1 MEELSR
7 AFVGAPHPS
16 HQSVCQ
22 RQLEGQGARPGA
34 GFAGLMSAAHQPLL
48 PSSQGATSPPP
59 HQGNSCPGQPAGAA
73 PTAGQVPN
81 SLQFHLKHLQ
91 NAPSQHQIPALP
103 TQNPRGLAA
112 PHLAAGVGAKPQ
124 SAAAQQQLLLQRHQ
138 LLLQQ
143 RVQQDHLRFQHLHQ
157 QQLMAQ
163 HGPRGPSPVPWPG
176 PQATHVPAAP
186 GVATPGSFAPV
197 AASATQA
204 QLRPPLASPSA
215 HPPPMASLE
224 SQTAPPNSRPS
235 AESELRGQSAGD
247 RDAGPSRFAAGG
259 SDASLG
265 ASEDARRT
273 GNAPSASP
281 DAVGVGASG
290 VSPSG
295 TVAPAGAASAQA
307 PAGPGESRGA
317 TAAAGFQPLLGN
329 KLGGDAASLATAMQ
343 RQRQLLQHQQ
353 LLQFQHQAFAHAQ
366 ASGAGV
372 PPQRAPGGP
381 NGVGPGFG
389 FFGAGDSA
397 SQAAGASNQANP
409 LLQQQLLQQQLQ
421 QLEQAQQNP
430 FLNPQL
436 LQLQQL
442 QRQNMYLRHLQQSAP
457 TSYGF
462 PSSVM
467 TPPTAAA
474 AAAAAALAASAA
486 KTAGSSSSA
495 APVQPYSRRSAAA
508 AAAARMRQFAA
519 AENATDDEFF
529 DAETGPSRSPARRAG
544 DGLAK
549 GGSRSKRSR
558 QQSGRG
564 AEDDGYYYASHSI
577 SRQNSGVGSVAETGG
592 VQLRQRRATARS
604 GRYSEMLD
612 DDDEEDDFVEEDDD
626 EEDSGRR
633 RRTQQRAAA
642 ASCRAQQL
650 QTADAQQAGGVDR
663 VLDSRV
669 NEDGTEEFFI
679 KWLGRS
685 HLHNSWMTYEELMPL
700 LGIKKVDN
708 FIKRREKRQQ
718 AAQWMTPD
726 ELEQQEIERQMQRQM
741 DEDALI
747 AERLLC
753 KWQDQATGEWL
764 YIVKWRSCP
773 YDQCTQETE
782 KALLEHNFG
791 HLMEELDARTERINR
806 KVAASMQPGAFR
818 PITATPFSPYLET
831 PFYMRREATPDPDG
845 VGDDEEEDE
854 KGEAQKPSGGTGGEA
869 AASATNGAAEPQ
881 DEINATQAV
890 SKREEVRERPKGE
903 EGDPGDGPKVEKE
916 EASGE
921 GMQADQKGQA
931 LGPVKSEGKSEGPQ
945 NAGSPAPRQV
955 PTSSSPGASPSQV
968 VAGESEKAG
977 LKRKTQVLRD
987 YQMFGVNWILS
998 RLKRGVSVLL
1008 ADEMGLGKTVQT
1020 IGVTGHLLFRE
1031 HSLKP
1036 ILIFA
1041 PQSTIDNWMREFQR
1055 WLPQANVVCF
1065 HGNASAREIIK
1076 NYELQRVSQ
1085 QRSYPPVF
1093 KFDVCLTTPSILNCA
1108 ADAEYLKRI
1117 QWGLL
1122 VVDEAHQLKNINSK
1136 RFIELSL
1143 FLVDHKLFLSGT
1155 PLHNNLEELW
1165 NLLHFLNPNIHRDC
1179 AEFKARYHLVENHAE
1194 VGEQK
1199 TGQLAALQAE
1209 LNGFILRRVKKD
1221 VEKSMPKKVESI
1233 LRVEMSPLQLKFYR
1247 LILTKNFDL
1256 LAKKGGGNRSSLQN
1270 ICMELK
1276 KVCNHP
1282 FLCQSPDEEE
1292 DGEEWRRLLVDGSAK
1307 MGLLDK
1313 LLKRLKEKGHRVL
1326 IFSQMRLDGTMAKEV
1341 RRKAMEHFNAKNS
1354 EDFCFLLS
1362 TKAGG
1367 LGINLTSADTVIIFD
1382 SDWNPQND
1390 LQAEA
1395 RAHRIGQT
1403 RTVQIYRLVT
1413 KDSIEQTILER
1424 AKAKMVLDTLVVQGL
1439 NQRSLEG
1446 GAGLGAGGLSLTR
1459 DDLSRILKF
1468 GASKLWKQSQPK
1480 GCEDVQGKAEEEEPS
1495 GEKDE
1500 QKEVDL
1506 DLILAEAEVTVTEA
1520 GAGGGS
1526 GGLADSLLSSYQNI
1540 QEFKYEPTAPAKTK
1554 GRGRGGSAAW
1564 SLGADGEAEAV
1575 NDADFWQKCIPEEER
1590 LKMKKNKEEEL
1601 IVYGK
1606 RKTRNNLFI
1615 GQLLAGGDAFGSP
1628 SADPFGSGNL
1638 SERSRRGEGKGRDFT
1653 QDEASDV
1660 SASGPF
1666 GAGVSAST
1674 PSSVHGNGALG
1685 SAVRERRGRGSRRL
1699 VSPTSLTDK
1708 ELHRLYR
1715 AMLKYGSPSVR
1726 TDDIIFDARLDR
1738 VEKEVVLSTSQH
1750 IMSLC
1755 QKRLQEEIVKQSARG
1770 SGRRGRRAAGGD
1782 GAGEEEDE
1790 EGRANG
1796 EGDEDGEDG
1805 EEKGAVKEGGRR
1817 ESSYFTRLGD
1827 TRVNAFD
1834 LVERQHLLTLLHRVL
1849 CDQNPQTAEPW
1860 KLPTGPL
1867 PLPRAGPS
1875 GSPPLSQRDGEDGK
1889 GRKRDGEKA
1898 EEEAEKANAE
1908 SEKANAESEKA
1919 NAESE
1924 KANAEDDKLRREDDQ
1939 RGGDGEEE
1947 TKEGAGGGRH
1957 AAARIDR
1964 IIREEVHGQG
1974 FLKLDLPSRVMSRLK
1989 NWSAR
1994 DVQKWGEAED
2004 RNLLIGAYKYGFG
2017 AWLDVCNDPNLEL
2030 PQIRQ
2035 IKFDKLKMR
2044 ALRTLKLLEQ
2054 DLQHEVGKR
2063 RRPRLPQRGNPE
2075 RGGGSSDSPAD
2086 CVGGSPQSLSGGR
2099 EEAGVAPSDAF
2110 PHAREDAEGAP
2121 GDNRGE
2127 GSCGLR
2133 LALGD
2138 ARGRREGG
2146 RDEEEEDDED
2156 DEEDDDDER
2165 PKKRKKADKGHAAG
2179 DEERKRKKKSKD
2191 VDAAGLAMLQ
2201 GEDLRRAC
2209 KKLLRSVKKKM
2220 KNLKKMKKDPERTEP
2235 GADDLAGLESLTPLL
2250 LPIGEAIIGIVR
2262 SLKDQGQPESLCEH
2276 VAGGCWQYV
2285 ASLTAFSA
2293 SQLSQ
2298 AFAALSAGQPSSAPG
2313 ALLRAGSASPSS
2325 LQSSHTSYS
2334 SRLGDGY
2341 LPSPSGF
2348 PSAFPPECA
2357 EHGTGPVSLR
2367 SEASPG
2373 ELTGQSVSA
2382 PEGAVHVVHAD
2393 ASSAL
2398 KPAHSVSSP
2407 SICAKGFGADAGGV
2421 SAFPAEAGACERAE
2435 NAIAQATS
2443 FSPLSQ
2449 SCGPSSSLAAN
2460 ASAREQVSEEAEVGG
2475 EEHVSRTSQ
2484 MEVDDPVSHL
2494 TELSEAFGGESGE
2507 GRTEAPSRLL
2517 SPCRSADANCPL
2529 SGTSTF
2535 GNVSNVAG
2543 TS

>member
-1 MEELSR
+1 MEEVPQPGGTPPNPAGSCPR
-7 AFVGAPHPS
+7 P
-16 HQSVCQ
+16 
-22 RQLEGQGARPGA
+22 LESQGT
-34 GFAGLMSAAHQPLL
+34 GFGLMSAQAPL
-48 PSSQGATSPPP
+48 PSQGVSTAPQDSPASGGPVRPGGHPSAHLPP
-59 HQGNSCPGQPAGAA
+59 H
-73 PTAGQVPN
+73 
-81 SLQFHLKHLQ
+81 SLQFLHLKQFHNAQHAQNMQ
-91 NAPSQHQIPALP
+91 NAQNVHHQMLEA
-103 TQNPRGLAA
+103 NRSRGA
-112 PHLAAGVGAKPQ
+112 PLSSHIGGVTGAKPQ
-124 SAAAQQQLLLQRHQ
+124 TATPPQQQQLLLQQRHQ
-138 LLLQQ
+138 LLVQQ
-143 RVQQDHLRFQHLHQ
+143 RVQQDHLRFQQLQQHLLVAGQHAARGQ
-157 QQLMAQ
+157 AQ
-163 HGPRGPSPVPWPG
+163 AAPSW
-176 PQATHVPAAP
+176 PAAQP
-186 GVATPGSFAPV
+186 PHGAAAQPAGAGTPGSFGASMVSATGSGPGAPQFPRPLRPAGPPAMTSSEALQTGAPASSSLASV
-197 AASATQA
+197 EPEAASRVPGPDDVPGSGTVEEA
-204 QLRPPLASPSA
+204 QRTLPTASA
-215 HPPPMASLE
+215 VD
-224 SQTAPPNSRPS
+224 
-235 AESELRGQSAGD
+235 SAG
-247 RDAGPSRFAAGG
+247 
-259 SDASLG
+259 G
-265 ASEDARRT
+265 A
-273 GNAPSASP
+273 APSATP
-281 DAVGVGASG
+281 QTAVLPTQTGPAEGRCGV
-290 VSPSG
+290 V
-295 TVAPAGAASAQA
+295 
-307 PAGPGESRGA
+307 
-317 TAAAGFQPLLGN
+317 GFQMGGGN
-329 KLGGDAASLATAMQ
+329 AGEVQVASAMQ

-353 LLQFQHQAFAHAQ
+353 LLQFQQQTFAQ
-366 ASGAGV
+366 QNQTAGTS
-372 PPQRAPGGP
+372 QRAPNGP
-381 NGVGPGFG
+381 NGVGPGLG
-389 FFGAGDSA
+389 FFGGEAPAAAQPGIQGGAPASVSA
-397 SQAAGASNQANP
+397 NSSGSACATPGNP
-409 LLQQQLLQQQLQ
+409 LLLQQQLLQQQLLQQQ
-421 QLEQAQQNP
+421 QLQQQNS
-430 FLNPQL
+430 FLTPHQL

-442 QRQNMYLRHLQQSAP
+442 QQLQQRQNMYLRHLQAS
-457 TSYGF
+457 TSTSTPYGF
-462 PSSVM
+462 PGVM
-467 TPPTAAA
+467 TPPTAA

-486 KTAGSSSSA
+486 KPGSNAASTSTVNAG
-495 APVQPYSRRSAAA
+495 PQSRRSAAA
-508 AAAARMRQFAA
+508 AAALRMRQFAA
-519 AENATDDEFF
+519 AENATDEEFF
-529 DAETGPSRSPARRAG
+529 DVGAGRSQARKVEAAAKTGGTASRSR
-544 DGLAK
+544 
-549 GGSRSKRSR
+549 RSR
-558 QQSGRG
+558 QQAGGR
-564 AEDDGYYYASHSI
+564 AADDGDYYASHSI
-577 SRQNSGVGSVAETGG
+577 SRQNSGIGAGMETGG

-604 GRYSEMLD
+604 GRYSEMLGE
-612 DDDEEDDFVEEDDD
+612 DEEEEEEFFEEEDDD
-626 EEDSGRR
+626 DDDGARR
-633 RRTQQRAAA
+633 RRNQQKAAT

-650 QTADAQQAGGVDR
+650 RASDAQQQTGGVDR

-669 NEDGTEEFFI
+669 NEDGVEEFFI

-806 KVAASMQPGAFR
+806 KVAASMHPGAFR
-818 PITATPFSPYLET
+818 PITATPFDPYLET
-831 PFYMRREATPDPDG
+831 PFYMRREVAPDPDS
-845 VGDDEEEDE
+845 VDEDEDKTGISTNSDEGKEKPSADVTNGAVKLKSEQEGE
-854 KGEAQKPSGGTGGEA
+854 KGEPGE
-869 AASATNGAAEPQ
+869 
-881 DEINATQAV
+881 
-890 SKREEVRERPKGE
+890 
-903 EGDPGDGPKVEKE
+903 
-916 EASGE
+916 
-921 GMQADQKGQA
+921 
-931 LGPVKSEGKSEGPQ
+931 
-945 NAGSPAPRQV
+945 
-955 PTSSSPGASPSQV
+955 
-968 VAGESEKAG
+968 EKAG
-977 LKRKTQVLRD
+977 EFAAVLKAEKKENSEQCFVGVDEGGVSKAGDSAGSETAQDKPLQKKLQVLRD

-1031 HSLKP
+1031 QSLKP

-1041 PQSTIDNWMREFQR
+1041 PQSTIDNWMREFHR

-1085 QRSYPPVF
+1085 QRPSPPVF
-1093 KFDVCLTTPSILNCA
+1093 KFDVCVTTPSILNCA

-1117 QWGLL
+1117 HWGLL

-1179 AEFKARYHLVENHAE
+1179 AEFKSRYHLVENHAE

-1199 TGQLAALQAE
+1199 TKQLAALQTE

-1292 DGEEWRRLLVDGSAK
+1292 DAEEWRRLLVDGSAK

-1326 IFSQMRLDGTMAKEV
+1326 IFSQMVKMLNLLAEFLKMRGYKHQRLDGTMAKEV

-1439 NQRSLEG
+1439 NQRNVDG
-1446 GAGLGAGGLSLTR
+1446 GAGFGAGGLSLTR

-1480 GCEDVQGKAEEEEPS
+1480 GCEEQKEENETEEA
-1495 GEKDE
+1495 GEEKE

-1520 GAGGGS
+1520 GAAGS

-1540 QEFKYEPTAPAKTK
+1540 QEFKYEPTAPAKSK
-1554 GRGRGGSAAW
+1554 GRGRAAGTVA
-1564 SLGADGEAEAV
+1564 GAEGDEM
-1575 NDADFWQKCIPEEER
+1575 NDAEFWRKCIPEEER

-1615 GQLLAGGDAFGSP
+1615 GQFDPFGSP
-1628 SADPFGSGNL
+1628 TDSHFGSGNL
-1638 SERSRRGEGKGRDFT
+1638 SERSRREGKNGEFT
-1653 QDEASDV
+1653 QDEGSDV

-1666 GAGVSAST
+1666 GGASAST
-1674 PSSVHGNGALG
+1674 SSSVLG
-1685 SAVRERRGRGSRRL
+1685 EKEGISARERRGGRGRHRC

-1726 TDDIIFDARLDR
+1726 TDDIIFDARLER
-1738 VEKEVVLSTSQH
+1738 VEKAVVLSTSQH

-1755 QKRLQEEIVKQSARG
+1755 QQRLEEEIARQASRG
-1770 SGRRGRRAAGGD
+1770 GRRARRAP
-1782 GAGEEEDE
+1782 AERGEEEE
-1790 EGRANG
+1790 EGRMNG
-1796 EGDEDGEDG
+1796 EGGEDDAD
-1805 EEKGAVKEGGRR
+1805 EEDKGTAKEGGRR

-1834 LVERQHLLTLLHRVL
+1834 LVERQHLLSLLHRVL
-1849 CDQNPQTAEPW
+1849 CEQNPQVSEPW

-1867 PLPRAGPS
+1867 PLPRGGQAS
-1875 GSPPLSQRDGEDGK
+1875 SSLAQRDPDEGK
-1889 GRKRDGEKA
+1889 GSREGRDKEGQEASTTSETLQAPEKEDA
-1898 EEEAEKANAE
+1898 ASKEEKP
-1908 SEKANAESEKA
+1908 
-1919 NAESE
+1919 
-1924 KANAEDDKLRREDDQ
+1924 RREEDS
-1939 RGGDGEEE
+1939 RDGEEE
-1947 TKEGAGGGRH
+1947 TKEGAGGRH
-1957 AAARIDR
+1957 ATARIER
-1964 IIREEVHGQG
+1964 VIREEVHGQG

-1994 DVQKWGEAED
+1994 DVQTWGEAED

-2054 DLQHEVGKR
+2054 DLQQEVGRCK
-2063 RRPRLPQRGNPE
+2063 RPRLPQRGNPDRGAGTRGDSPPGLSSSVSPN
-2075 RGGGSSDSPAD
+2075 RGGEDGFPDDD
-2086 CVGGSPQSLSGGR
+2086 CLRAKSENGR
-2099 EEAGVAPSDAF
+2099 ES
-2110 PHAREDAEGAP
+2110 AP
-2121 GDNRGE
+2121 GEDRESLCVNAPGE
-2127 GSCGLR
+2127 SR
-2133 LALGD
+2133 KRTD
-2138 ARGRREGG
+2138 VG
-2146 RDEEEEDDED
+2146 RDEDDDDEDED
-2156 DEEDDDDER
+2156 DEDDDER
-2165 PKKRKKADKGHAAG
+2165 PKKRKKADRGA
-2179 DEERKRKKKSKD
+2179 DEEGRKKKKKTKEID
-2191 VDAAGLAMLQ
+2191 TAGLATLQ

-2220 KNLKKMKKDPERTEP
+2220 KNLKKMKKDAQEKMEL
-2235 GADDLAGLESLTPLL
+2235 GADDHAALDGSSLELLMPLL
-2250 LPIGEAIIGIVR
+2250 LPIGEAITGIVR
-2262 SLKDQGQPESLCEH
+2262 SLKDQGQPESLCRH

-2285 ASLTAFSA
+2285 ASLTAFPA
-2293 SQLSQ
+2293 SRLSQ
-2298 AFAALSAGQPSSAPG
+2298 AYEASI
-2313 ALLRAGSASPSS
+2313 GSQLGTFLGGGASPSS
-2325 LQSSHTSYS
+2325 LQSSHSSYS
-2334 SRLGDGY
+2334 SHHGEGG
-2341 LPSPSGF
+2341 SQVSTSGF
-2348 PSAFPPECA
+2348 PSSFPPA
-2357 EHGTGPVSLR
+2357 DAGSGAVSLL
-2367 SEASPG
+2367 PC
-2373 ELTGQSVSA
+2373 SVSA
-2382 PEGAVHVVHAD
+2382 RDEAVRMQHCLAQPPDHGLHAE
-2393 ASSAL
+2393 ASQPSLSGRQQRTTA
-2398 KPAHSVSSP
+2398 SVSSTV
-2407 SICAKGFGADAGGV
+2407 ADRKGLDSTPGGV
-2421 SAFPAEAGACERAE
+2421 SSFSTGNVEGTREEPRT
-2435 NAIAQATS
+2435 AQAES
-2443 FSPLSQ
+2443 SLSLD
-2449 SCGPSSSLAAN
+2449 GEVSSLAPCESENRGEKKAGGAGN
-2460 ASAREQVSEEAEVGG
+2460 EQLAGQVEVDNQVFG
-2475 EEHVSRTSQ
+2475 EEGRSGVS
-2484 MEVDDPVSHL
+2484 
-2494 TELSEAFGGESGE
+2494 
-2507 GRTEAPSRLL
+2507 PSRLL
-2517 SPCRSADANCPL
+2517 SPCRNAGAAGCPVSATPA
-2529 SGTSTF
+2529 F
-2535 GNVSNVAG
+2535 GNISNVAR
-2543 TS
+2543 SS